1 MPENSVFGPSQL
13 SQIWFP
19 AGMAQLGT
27 ALLCAFVLT
36 CLICIIRIFGLLSK
50 NDFIV
55 SHIVHGLKVA
65 QLEALI
71 EMMA

>member
-1 MPENSVFGPSQL
+1 
-13 SQIWFP
+13 
-19 AGMAQLGT
+19 MAQLGT